1 MSLPH
6 CQTANLE
13 ASGGVSG
20 KNNAD
25 FLFLLVFLN
34 TFKNWSKNDIGELH
48 LLGHP
53 FNWGSWLNQSPKN
66 R

>member
-13 ASGGVSG
+13 ASGGVSD
-20 KNNAD
+20 KNNAG

-53 FNWGSWLNQSPKN
+53 FN
-66 R
+66 